1 MLFFRRRSN
10 KQTIELTGRLHKYK
24 LKRVDSSFIII
35 SYLDRKI
42 KEGVD
47 VIMEKMSQSM
57 DAVQETIA
65 RRQCPNDTPTTSL
78 LNNAAHNCSHILH
91 QHCQAV
97 SGNHSIHCL
106 LNLNALLSQVTTGCR
121 APLTMQ

>member
-35 SYLDRKI
+35 SHLDRKI

-57 DAVQETIA
+57 DAVK
-65 RRQCPNDTPTTSL
+65 PVDSVLTTHRLQVS
-78 LNNAAHNCSHILH
+78 SIM
-91 QHCQAV
+91 QHTTVATSCTNTV
-97 SGNHSIHCL
+97 R
-106 LNLNALLSQVTTGCR
+106 LSQVII
-121 APLTMQ
+121 AFIAF